1 MCVCSVRVYAYV
13 CVRMCVHVRVCVATG
28 STSRAVHIPVMLP
41 SLSFIPSPLTFLFA
55 LLFGLFVLW
64 SHIALAGFELP
75 TEQRI
80 RLHSSSSC
88 PHPPSSGVAP
98 HQASF
103 VSFFIS
109 SQTLAVSP
117 RLALT
122 SLLLRL
128 LEIAIS
134 LPQPSGGL
142 DSRPMPP
149 VPTNTSFSVMCAL
162 SGSQLFFFLLP

>member
-1 MCVCSVRVYAYV
+1 MCVCTCVHSMCV
-13 CVRMCVHVRVCVATG
+13 CVCVHVLVCVATG
-28 STSRAVHIPVMLP
+28 STSRAMHIPGKLP
-41 SLSFIPSPLTFLFA
+41 SLSFLPSPLTCLFA
-55 LLFGLFVLW
+55 LLVGWLVLW

-75 TEQRI
+75 MEQRI

-103 VSFFIS
+103 VSFFILR
-109 SQTLAVSP
+109 QTLAVSP
-117 RLALT
+117 RLALN

-134 LPQPSGGL
+134 LL
-142 DSRPMPP
+142 
-149 VPTNTSFSVMCAL
+149 N
-162 SGSQLFFFLLP
+162 LLGD